1 MSTPS
6 ARVKRAQQVR
16 QQHRMG
22 MTKVA
27 DLDETTVTVS
37 ATTTVIAIF
46 FLLSLGATVVTLY
59 VFNRCINQDA
69 SALHNMGWAPDG
81 QTMRVGQNH

>member
-69 SALHNMGWAPDG
+69 SALQNMGWAPDG